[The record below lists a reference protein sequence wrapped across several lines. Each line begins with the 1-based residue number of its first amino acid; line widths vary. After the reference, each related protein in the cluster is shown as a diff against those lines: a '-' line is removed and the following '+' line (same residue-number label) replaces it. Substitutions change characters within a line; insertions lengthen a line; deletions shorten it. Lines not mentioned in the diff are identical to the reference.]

1 MRPTARARLATA
13 LLLAA
18 PLPALAQ
25 ALPAAA
31 PAAVAEERVAV
42 PGLRS
47 AAEILVDRWGIPHI
61 TAASQD
67 DAYFA
72 QGFNAARD
80 RLWQIDLWRRR
91 GLGLVSE
98 AFGPAYVEQDRAA
111 RLFLYR
117 GDMRTEWLSYGNGAR
132 RAATRFAEGVNA
144 YIRWARADPARL
156 PAEFR
161 QFGYE
166 PGEWAPEDVVRIR
179 SHGLTR
185 NVQSELRRAQVLCG
199 ADAATD
205 TIRQRLDPPDP
216 APVVPEGLDPCAVP
230 ANVLDVF
237 ELATRN
243 VPFTS
248 AERRADA
255 GGEGE
260 RRLGEAEP
268 YELSTIGSNNWVVA
282 ASRTAT
288 GRPLLANDPHRAHGT
303 PSLRYVVHL
312 TAPGMDVIGAGEP
325 ALPGISI
332 GHNGTVAF
340 GLTIFA
346 MDQED
351 LLFYETDAA
360 DPGTYRYRGRNE
372 SMRVVREAIPVRGEA
387 PREVT
392 LKFTRHGPVVLEQ
405 ADRNRAWAVRSV
417 WLEPGTAPYFGGLD
431 YTRARNVDEFLGAM
445 DRWGAPSE
453 NQVYADTAGT
463 IAWVPG
469 GLMPRRP
476 NWDGLLPVPGD
487 GRYEWD
493 GFLDRSEMPASVNP
507 PAGFVNTSNENNLP
521 EGYPAA
527 LIGREWSDRSRF
539 ERSREVLAATPRL
552 RVEDAQAL
560 QMDVVSQHGLRLQ
573 RVLAGLRTEDPALR
587 DAIAWIGAWD
597 GRLTE
602 ESPQGALME
611 LWSTR
616 HLRPAIVAAAVP
628 EPLRAVVGAGD
639 VRTAVELMERPDAR
653 LGADPPGRRD
663 AILAES
669 LRAALADAAARMG
682 ADRNAWAWGR
692 VHTVQFDHP
701 MAAWMDEATR
711 ARFRVGPMPK
721 AGSGFTVSAATYAPG
736 SFRLTAGAS
745 FRMVVDVGAWDN
757 SRVVNTPGQSGD
769 PSTPHYRDLFEAWRT
784 GGYVPMLYSRPAVEG
799 AAERRI
805 ALVPG

>member
-1 MRPTARARLATA
+1 MSHSVRAA
-13 LLLAA
+13 LLGLGLVTAA
-18 PLPALAQ
+18 PSLAQ
-25 ALPAAA
+25 AQAQPAA
-31 PAAVAEERVAV
+31 PASQVTEDRIAL
-42 PGLRS
+42 PGLS
-47 AAEILVDRWGIPHI
+47 APAEILVDRWGIPHI

-67 DAYFA
+67 DAFFV

-98 AFGPAYVEQDRAA
+98 AFGPAFVEQDRAA
-111 RLFLYR
+111 RLFLFR
-117 GDMRTEWLSYGNGAR
+117 GDMRSEWLAYGNGAR
-132 RAATRFAEGVNA
+132 RVATRFTDGINA
-144 YIRWARADPARL
+144 FVRWAKADPSRL
-156 PAEFR
+156 PVEFR
-161 QFGYE
+161 LGGYE
-166 PGEWAPEDVVRIR
+166 PAEWTPEDVVRIR

-185 NVQSELRRAQVLCG
+185 NVQSELRRAQVMCG

-205 TIRQRLDPPDP
+205 TLRQRLDPPDP
-216 APVVPEGLDPCAVP
+216 APVVPDGLDLCAVP

-243 VPFTS
+243 VPFT
-248 AERRADA
+248 AAGRRA
-255 GGEGE
+255 
-260 RRLGEAEP
+260 EAES
-268 YELSTIGSNNWVVA
+268 YDLATIGSNNWVVA
-282 ASRTAT
+282 GNRTAT
-288 GRPLLANDPHRAHGT
+288 GRPILANDPHRAHGT

-312 TAPGMDVIGAGEP
+312 SAPGMDMIGAGEP
-325 ALPGISI
+325 ALPSISI

-351 LLFYETDAA
+351 LYFYETSAA
-360 DPGTYRYRGRNE
+360 DRDAYRYQGRDE
-372 SMRVVREAIPVRGEA
+372 PMRVVRETIPVRGEA

-392 LKFTRHGPVVLEQ
+392 LKFTRHGPVVLEEP
-405 ADRNRAWAVRSV
+405 DRNRAWAVRSV

-453 NQVYADTAGT
+453 NQVYADTSGT

-469 GLMPRRP
+469 GLMPQRR

-493 GFLDRSEMPASVNP
+493 GFLQRAEMPVSVNP
-507 PAGFVNTSNENNLP
+507 PEGFLNTSNENNLP
-521 EGYPAA
+521 QGYPAA
-527 LIGREWSDRSRF
+527 LIGREWSDPSRA
-539 ERSREVLAATPRL
+539 ERVREVLAATPRL
-552 RVEDAQAL
+552 RLEDAEAL
-560 QMDVVSQHGLRLQ
+560 QMDVVSRHGLRLQ
-573 RVLAGLRTEDPALR
+573 RVLSGLRTDDPALR

-602 ESPQGALME
+602 DSPQAALME

-616 HLRPAIVAAAVP
+616 HLRPAIIAAAVP
-628 EPLRAVVGAGD
+628 EPLRAAVGVGD
-639 VRTAVELMERPDAR
+639 VRTAVELMENPDRR
-653 LGADPPGRRD
+653 LGSDPVARRD
-663 AILAES
+663 ALLAET
-669 LRAALADAAARMG
+669 LRAALADATTRMG
-682 ADRNAWAWGR
+682 PDRNAWAWGR

-701 MAAWMDEATR
+701 MAAWMDEALR

-769 PSTPHYRDLFEAWRT
+769 PASPHYRDLFEAWRT
-784 GGYVPMLYSRPAVEG
+784 GGFVPMLYSRPAVEK
-799 AAERRI
+799 AASHRI
-805 ALVPG
+805 SLTPG